1 MFRHVVSFKLAGD
14 KKDMMDEAKKRLLAL
29 DAIPQVKFV
38 QVGVNDIKSERSYD
52 FVLIMDF
59 DNLDTYQEYDKHEL
73 HAPVRDFIH
82 SIISEAVAVDFF
94 TD

>member
-1 MFRHVVSFKLAGD
+1 
-14 KKDMMDEAKKRLLAL
+14 MMDEAKTRLMAL
-29 DAIPQVKFV
+29 DAIPEVKFV

-59 DNLDTYQEYDKHEL
+59 DNMDTYQAYDKHEM
-73 HAPVRDFIH
+73 HVPVRDFIH